1 MLDLNLGLSP
11 NINFTC
17 KQSRTVDIIGKIICY
32 NQGKL
37 AEYSYLAGEKHK
49 ALKETMRGPDRK
61 NISKIKQLRDELTNF
76 LNIELKNA
84 SDENFKLIKQYFEN
98 RSEKEPRICIKV
110 HNEGMIVPL
119 FRDRRSINDESY
131 PIEANTGF
139 SEIAK
144 KTGYEF
150 LCNNIPASIKNNSY
164 INARIIPDRLT
175 HYKEQSLIQR
185 LRKIDD
191 VDWANCWK
199 EAEGEAGERNHPP
212 LETCYKSTLI
222 IPMTLLNNSLSREF
236 IQRFEIEEKVSPR
249 SIYGFLCFDHQE
261 IDYFDKKPD
270 ITIGYIL
277 ADMLSL
283 YLINSLT
290 YVDYS
295 TTFSAVEELL
305 AKGSE

>member
-1 MLDLNLGLSP
+1 MFDLNLDLSP
-11 NINFTC
+11 NISL
-17 KQSRTVDIIGKIICY
+17 KQKNCRLVDLISKVVCF

-37 AEYSYLAGEKHK
+37 AEYGYLAGEKHK
-49 ALKETMRGPDRK
+49 ALKDAMRGTGEK
-61 NISKIKQLRDELTNF
+61 NKSDIKTLRDELTNY
-76 LNIELKNA
+76 LNLELKNA
-84 SDENFKLIKQYFEN
+84 SDENFKFLKQYFEG
-98 RSEKEPRICIKV
+98 RSELEPRICIKV
-110 HNEGMIVPL
+110 HNEGKIVPL
-119 FRDRRSINDESY
+119 FRDRRSIDDESY

-139 SEIAK
+139 SEIAN
-144 KTGYEF
+144 KTGYQF
-150 LCNNIPASIKNNSY
+150 LCNNIPAAIKNNSY
-164 INARIIPDRLT
+164 VNARINSDRVT
-175 HYKEQSLIQR
+175 HYKEQNIFER
-185 LRKIDD
+185 LRKVDD
-191 VDWANCWK
+191 TDWAKCWN
-199 EAEGEAGERNHPP
+199 EVEGVAGERNYPP

-222 IPMTLLNNSLSREF
+222 IPMTLLNNTLSGEF

-261 IDYFDKKPD
+261 INYFNKKPD

-305 AKGSE
+305 AQGSE